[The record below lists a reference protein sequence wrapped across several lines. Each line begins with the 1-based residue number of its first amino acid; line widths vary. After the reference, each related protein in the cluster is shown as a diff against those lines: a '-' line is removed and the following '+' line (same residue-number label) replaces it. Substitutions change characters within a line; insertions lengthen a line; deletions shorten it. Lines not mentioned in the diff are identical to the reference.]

1 MTDRAR
7 SAHLSLPAALRTP
20 AWRTAGAAVLVFA
33 IALVSAQ
40 LAAVVVLAA
49 LTFGLLQ
56 LWLRTQSRRAGW
68 SRSASAAFKAVVL
81 GLTAIFGLSTAYG
94 ALVTVGVVHAAPA
107 SAPASAPS
115 PAARATVRET
125 ATASPSPAAT
135 PSPSPSPTAPAPS
148 EPTGLAPDGPTTTA
162 RVVDVV
168 DGDTIKVEI
177 DGKRYTLRYI
187 GIDTPETVD
196 PRQPVQWMGP
206 EASAANEELVA
217 GQTVQLE
224 KDVSE
229 VDRYGRLLR
238 YVWLQRDGAWLMV
251 NYELVRR
258 GFAHASSY
266 PPDVHYQD
274 LLRQAEAEARTDGI
288 GLWSASPTAE
298 PTAAGDG
305 PTVCDGEMNAP
316 GNDNLPANLNGEY
329 VVICNATGAAVAL
342 GGWHLQDE
350 GPHHSYTFPAFTLR
364 AGARVTVHS
373 GAGRNT
379 ATDLYWNS
387 DGAVWNNDGDCASLV
402 NAAGTLMN
410 RRCF

>member
-1 MTDRAR
+1 
-7 SAHLSLPAALRTP
+7 
-20 AWRTAGAAVLVFA
+20 
-33 IALVSAQ
+33 
-40 LAAVVVLAA
+40 
-49 LTFGLLQ
+49 
-56 LWLRTQSRRAGW
+56 
-68 SRSASAAFKAVVL
+68 
-81 GLTAIFGLSTAYG
+81 
-94 ALVTVGVVHAAPA
+94 
-107 SAPASAPS
+107 
-115 PAARATVRET
+115 
-125 ATASPSPAAT
+125 
-135 PSPSPSPTAPAPS
+135 
-148 EPTGLAPDGPTTTA
+148 
-162 RVVDVV
+162 VDVV

-196 PRQPVQWMGP
+196 PRQPVQWMGA

-238 YVWLQRDGAWLMV
+238 YVWLQRDGAWLLV

-298 PTAAGDG
+298 PTAAGRG
-305 PTVCDGEMNAP
+305 PTVCDGEANAP

-329 VVICNATGAAVAL
+329 VVICNPTSADVSLTG
-342 GGWHLQDE
+342 WRLQDE
-350 GPHHSYTFPAFTLR
+350 GPHHSYAFPTFTLR

-379 ATDLYWNS
+379 ASDLYWNS

-402 NAAGTLMN
+402 NPAGTLID